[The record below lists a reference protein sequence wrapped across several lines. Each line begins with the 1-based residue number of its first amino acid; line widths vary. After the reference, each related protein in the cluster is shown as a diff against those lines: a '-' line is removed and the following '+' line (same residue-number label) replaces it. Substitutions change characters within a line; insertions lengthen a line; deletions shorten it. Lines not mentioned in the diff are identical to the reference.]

1 MSKDKEEYNKEESL
15 KDNLEETIDQA
26 IEEVEEENGKNE
38 NKELSETEQLKEEVE
53 KEKDKFLRLFA
64 EFENY
69 KRRTSKERVELFK
82 TAGQDVMVSMLPV
95 LDDFDRALKEI
106 EKTEDKNLLQ
116 GVGLINN
123 KLRETLKNKGLEPMK
138 VKEGDV
144 FDADLHEAIT
154 QIPAPS
160 KKMKGKI
167 VDVVE
172 KGYTLGEKIIRY
184 PKVVTGK

>member
-1 MSKDKEEYNKEESL
+1 MSKDKDQHKEEEVL
-15 KDNLEETIDQA
+15 KENLEETIEQA
-26 IEEVEEENGKNE
+26 IDEVEADQEKEEI
-38 NKELSETEQLKEEVE
+38 SETDQLKQEVE

-106 EKTEDKNLLQ
+106 EKSEDENLFK
-116 GVGLINN
+116 GVELINN
-123 KLRETLKNKGLEPMK
+123 KLRETLKNKGLEPMS
-138 VKEGDV
+138 VKAGDK

-154 QIPAPS
+154 QIPAPD

-172 KGYTLGEKIIRY
+172 KGYTLGEKIIRF